1 MTDKT
6 LAGTIRVQKPSDPDH
21 IETMFYRAVTSN
33 CEEANDRIQ
42 SINMEIDQLQ
52 QTINDA
58 TAAIEALK
66 LEKEFL
72 LPHPE
77 MVPLVL
83 HMVAL
88 AQAKDLLVK
97 PADLYNDLLAE
108 SYRFTIRHGL
118 LMHTERGVVLTERGR
133 DVLLQ
138 VMYK

>member
-1 MTDKT
+1 MTDKE
-6 LAGTIRVQKPSDPDH
+6 LAGTIRVQKPSE
-21 IETMFYRAVTSN
+21 IETRLYRALTSN
-33 CEEANDRIQ
+33 CEEATDRLV

-52 QTINDA
+52 QAVADA

-72 LPHPE
+72 LPHPD

-97 PADLYNDLLAE
+97 PTDLYNDLLAE
-108 SYRFTIRHGL
+108 SYQFTIRHGL

-133 DVLLQ
+133 NVLLQ